1 MILVAVGTF
10 LHGFDALVAAADDAA
25 AALAVPGF
33 AQIGH
38 SKVVPR
44 HLGWQRFLAPDDL
57 ARKIAGASVVVCHGG
72 IGLIGEAMRAGRPI
86 VVMPRR
92 GWPTRASPAGD
103 QTALVQRLAERHP
116 IRVCATPDELRPLLR
131 TVLAVGSGPCRYQ
144 LGSDVPT
151 ILAGFL
157 ASTAAQSRPAE
168 SS

>member
-1 MILVAVGTF
+1 VILVAVGTF
-10 LHGFDALVAAADDAA
+10 IHGFDALVAAADEAA

-38 SKVVPR
+38 SAVVPR
-44 HLGWQRFLAPDDL
+44 HLGWQRFLAPDEL
-57 ARKIAGASVVVCHGG
+57 AGRIAAASVVVCHGG

-92 GWPTRASPAGD
+92 GRPTRASPAGD
-103 QTALVQRLAERHP
+103 QTALVTRLAERHP
-116 IRVCATPDELRPLLR
+116 IRVCATPDELYPLLGIA
-131 TVLAVGSGPCRYQ
+131 LAEPSPCRYQ

-157 ASTAAQSRPAE
+157 VGTAAQSRPAA